1 MVTDLVTYTV
11 DNEEKEPAID
21 APRPR
26 REPKPS
32 KKKLAGLD
40 NDSQCEDPKRKH
52 ARKES
57 RTEKAK
63 DCEEL
68 VDKEPVISDKKKHTS
83 KKRKAV
89 DSKNDNDSEIIL
101 VSNTNRVQNLLERRK
116 HASCRS
122 NEVVEVEEVA
132 EVHANKINLPS
143 GSVQLNPQPTA
154 DPVQIISKPQ
164 LQPTDAV
171 KSRDSNLRNQ
181 PVDTFQQRYTGNI
194 YNKITQLTAN
204 EQNREG
210 TFFPPQ
216 QSSPSP
222 VTPASRFQFSSPSMG
237 SSHTVSTS
245 PSLSHSSKSSP
256 PQVLSPPDIPQQE
269 FSISRSLSHCS
280 YYNVPEWEVPM
291 GYPSRNTNLHQLQ
304 TGRGHI
310 QKDDS
315 WQGMPPLS
323 DLINPC
329 PNCQPLL
336 QSLSSRLN
344 NLEAEVEK
352 LRRKQRKLRSFII
365 INHNSLCS
373 RRMKIISMG
382 ARKNGGYDTLFFL
395 APILLFSCA
404 CYAG

>member
-1 MVTDLVTYTV
+1 MGHVTAFFHL
-11 DNEEKEPAID
+11 
-21 APRPR
+21 
-26 REPKPS
+26 S
-32 KKKLAGLD
+32 L
-40 NDSQCEDPKRKH
+40 
-52 ARKES
+52 
-57 RTEKAK
+57 
-63 DCEEL
+63 
-68 VDKEPVISDKKKHTS
+68 
-83 KKRKAV
+83 
-89 DSKNDNDSEIIL
+89 
-101 VSNTNRVQNLLERRK
+101 
-116 HASCRS
+116 
-122 NEVVEVEEVA
+122 
-132 EVHANKINLPS
+132 
-143 GSVQLNPQPTA
+143 
-154 DPVQIISKPQ
+154 
-164 LQPTDAV
+164 
-171 KSRDSNLRNQ
+171 
-181 PVDTFQQRYTGNI
+181 FF
-194 YNKITQLTAN
+194 NKITQLTAN

-280 YYNVPEWEVPM
+280 DYNVPEWEVPM

-352 LRRKQRKLRSFII
+352 LRRKQRKVRSFII